1 MPRRQPGHPNHL
13 DVVMPHGLPRKIRIV
28 FILQAV
34 LASLGILLGAW
45 LVSLVIKHSLVSSA
59 LQEEAT
65 YFWNL
70 HAASPVQPPPNTRN
84 IRGYLLEA
92 GQSALSLPAN
102 LRTLEPGFHELEADD
117 QLVLVDA
124 RPEGRLYL
132 VFLRSRAEMLAFW
145 FGIVPVLLTLLAVY
159 GASWVTYRAS
169 KRLVSPV
176 NWLAR
181 RVSRWNPGHP
191 EAADLA
197 PDKLPADMQG
207 ETRQL
212 AAALHQLATRVT
224 AHVARERNFTR
235 DASHELRTPLTVIR
249 VASDM
254 ALGDQDMTPRLRR
267 GLNRI
272 QRAGR
277 DMEAVIDAFLILARE
292 ADVEPQIEL
301 FDVNDIVRYEV
312 ENARELLAGRP
323 VEIHVHSEASV
334 QLHAPPRVLQVVVSN
349 LLRNACSY
357 TDEGRIDVD
366 VLDDRVVVR
375 DTGIGM
381 SAEALSRA
389 FEPFYR
395 AEPSR
400 PQGTGLGLSIV
411 RRLCDRF
418 GWKIE
423 LASEPGVGTQATI
436 IYR

>member
-1 MPRRQPGHPNHL
+1 
-13 DVVMPHGLPRKIRIV
+13 MPHGLPRKIRIT

-34 LASLGILLGAW
+34 LASLVIALGAW
-45 LVSLVIKHSLVSSA
+45 LVSLVIKHSLIASV
-59 LQEEAT
+59 LREEAAYYWT
-65 YFWNL
+65 L
-70 HAASPVQPPPNTRN
+70 HDASPSQPPPNTDN
-84 IRGYLLEA
+84 IRGYLLET
-92 GQSALSLPAN
+92 GQSSLNLPAS
-102 LRTLEPGFHELEADD
+102 LRTLAPGFHQLAQDD
-117 QLVLVDA
+117 QLVWVDA

-132 VFLRSRAEMLAFW
+132 VFLRSRAERLAFW

-159 GASWVTYRAS
+159 GASWVGYRVS

-181 RVSRWNPGHP
+181 RVSRWDAGHP
-191 EAADLA
+191 DANDLA
-197 PDKLPADMQG
+197 PDQLPADMQG

-212 AAALHQLATRVT
+212 AAALHSLATRVS

-254 ALGDQDMTPRLRR
+254 ALADEAIDPRQRR
-267 GLNRI
+267 SLQRI

-292 ADVEPQIEL
+292 DDIAPQMEV
-301 FDVNDIVRYEV
+301 FDVVDIARDEV
-312 ENARELLAGRP
+312 ETARELVAGRP
-323 VEIHVHSEASV
+323 VQVS
-334 QLHAPPRVLQVVVSN
+334 LHAQDAVPLHGPPRVLQVVISN
-349 LLRNACSY
+349 LVRNACNY
-357 TDEGRIDVD
+357 TDEGRIEVF
-366 VLDDRVVVR
+366 VEADRVRVC

-400 PQGTGLGLSIV
+400 PLGTGLGLSIV

-418 GWKIE
+418 GWQVT
-423 LASEPGVGTQATI
+423 LASEPGKGTEAVVVF
-436 IYR
+436 R

>member
-1 MPRRQPGHPNHL
+1 
-13 DVVMPHGLPRKIRIV
+13 MPHGLPRKIRIV

-59 LQEEAT
+59 LKEEAA
-65 YFWNL
+65 YYWQL
-70 HAASPVQPPPNTRN
+70 YDASPMQPPPNTQN
-84 IRGYLLEA
+84 IRGYLLET
-92 GQSALSLPAN
+92 GRSPLSLPAN
-102 LRTLEPGFHELEADD
+102 LRALPAGFHELKADD
-117 QLVLVDA
+117 QLVLVDV

-181 RVSRWNPGHP
+181 RVSRWDPGHP

-212 AAALHQLATRVT
+212 AAALHSLATRVT

-249 VASDM
+249 VASDI
-254 ALGDQDMTPRLRR
+254 ALGDQELTPRLRR

-292 ADVEPQIEL
+292 ADVEPQVEL
-301 FDVNDIVRYEV
+301 FDVNEIVRYEV
-312 ENARELLAGRP
+312 DNARELMVGRP
-323 VEIHVHSEASV
+323 VEIFLHSAGPV

-381 SAEALSRA
+381 SAEALGRA

-395 AEPSR
+395 AEPTR

-418 GWKIE
+418 GWKVHLDSE
-423 LASEPGVGTQATI
+423 LGQGTQAAVL
-436 IYR
+436 YR

>member
-1 MPRRQPGHPNHL
+1 
-13 DVVMPHGLPRKIRIV
+13 MPHGLPRKIRIV

-59 LQEEAT
+59 LREEAA
-65 YFWNL
+65 YFWQL
-70 HAASPVQPPPNTRN
+70 HDASPAQPPPNTQN

-92 GQSALSLPAN
+92 GQSSLSLPAN
-102 LRTLEPGFHELEADD
+102 LRTLGPGFHELKDDD

-124 RPEGRLYL
+124 REEGQLYL

-159 GASWVTYRAS
+159 GASWITYRAS

-181 RVSRWNPGHP
+181 RVSRWDPGHP

-197 PDKLPADMQG
+197 ADKLPADMQG

-212 AAALHQLATRVT
+212 AAALHSLATRVS

-254 ALGDQDMTPRLRR
+254 ALGDAEMTPRLRR
-267 GLNRI
+267 GLQRI

-292 ADVEPQIEL
+292 ADVEPQVEL

-312 ENARELLAGRP
+312 DNARELLAGA
-323 VEIHVHSEASV
+323 VEIHMHSGGPVH
-334 QLHAPPRVLQVVVSN
+334 LHAPPRVLQVVVSN

-357 TDEGRIDVD
+357 TDEGSIEVD
-366 VLDDRVVVR
+366 VEQDRVVVR

-381 SAEALSRA
+381 SADALARA

-395 AEPSR
+395 ADPTR

-418 GWKIE
+418 GWKIT
-423 LASEPGVGTQATI
+423 LTSEPGVGTQATI
-436 IYR
+436 VYR

>member
-1 MPRRQPGHPNHL
+1 
-13 DVVMPHGLPRKIRIV
+13 
-28 FILQAV
+28 
-34 LASLGILLGAW
+34 
-45 LVSLVIKHSLVSSA
+45 
-59 LQEEAT
+59 
-65 YFWNL
+65 
-70 HAASPVQPPPNTRN
+70 
-84 IRGYLLEA
+84 
-92 GQSALSLPAN
+92 
-102 LRTLEPGFHELEADD
+102 
-117 QLVLVDA
+117 
-124 RPEGRLYL
+124 
-132 VFLRSRAEMLAFW
+132 
-145 FGIVPVLLTLLAVY
+145 VPVLLTLLAVY

-169 KRLVSPV
+169 SRLVSPV

-191 EAADLA
+191 EAADLD

-212 AAALHQLATRVT
+212 AAALHSLATKVT

-254 ALGDQDMTPRLRR
+254 ALGDQDINPRLQRS
-267 GLNRI
+267 LHRI

-312 ENARELLAGRP
+312 DNANELLGTRL
-323 VEIHVHSEASV
+323 VSVHLHSEGPV

-349 LLRNACSY
+349 LVRNACSY
-357 TDEGRIDVD
+357 TDEGRIDVH
-366 VLDDRVVVR
+366 VLNDRVVVR

-418 GWKIE
+418 GWKVS
-423 LASEPGVGTQATI
+423 LASQPGKGTEATVVF
-436 IYR
+436 R

>member
-1 MPRRQPGHPNHL
+1 
-13 DVVMPHGLPRKIRIV
+13 MPHGLPRKIRIV

-59 LQEEAT
+59 LKEEAA
-65 YFWNL
+65 YYWQL
-70 HAASPVQPPPNTRN
+70 YDASPMQPPPNTQN
-84 IRGYLLEA
+84 IRGYLLET
-92 GQSALSLPAN
+92 GRSPLSLPAN
-102 LRTLEPGFHELEADD
+102 LRALPPGFHELKADD
-117 QLVLVDA
+117 QLVLVNV

-181 RVSRWNPGHP
+181 RVSRWDPGHP

-212 AAALHQLATRVT
+212 AAALHSLATRVT

-249 VASDM
+249 VASDI
-254 ALGDQDMTPRLRR
+254 ALGDQELTPRLRR

-292 ADVEPQIEL
+292 ADVEPQVEL
-301 FDVNDIVRYEV
+301 FDVNEIVRYEV
-312 ENARELLAGRP
+312 DNARELMVGRP
-323 VEIHVHSEASV
+323 VEIFLHSAGPV

-381 SAEALSRA
+381 SAEALGRA

-395 AEPSR
+395 AEPTR

-418 GWKIE
+418 GWKVT
-423 LASEPGVGTQATI
+423 LDSEPERGTQAAVL
-436 IYR
+436 YR

>member
-1 MPRRQPGHPNHL
+1 
-13 DVVMPHGLPRKIRIV
+13 MPHGLPRKIRIV

-59 LQEEAT
+59 LREEAA
-65 YFWNL
+65 YFWQL
-70 HAASPVQPPPNTRN
+70 HDASAMQPPPNTQN
-84 IRGYLLEA
+84 IRGYLLET
-92 GQSALSLPAN
+92 GQSPLSLPAN
-102 LRTLEPGFHELEADD
+102 LRRLEPGFHELKGDD

-124 RPEGRLYL
+124 QPEGRLYL

-159 GASWVTYRAS
+159 GASWITYRAS

-181 RVSRWNPGHP
+181 RVSRWDPGHP
-191 EAADLA
+191 EATDLA

-212 AAALHQLATRVT
+212 AAALHSLATRVT

-254 ALGDQDMTPRLRR
+254 ALGDHELSPRLRR
-267 GLNRI
+267 GLHRI

-312 ENARELLAGRP
+312 DNARELLAGRP
-323 VEIHVHSEASV
+323 VQVFVHSAGPV
-334 QLHAPPRVLQVVVSN
+334 YLHAPPRVLQVVVSN

-357 TDEGRIDVD
+357 TDEGRIEVE
-366 VLDDRVVVR
+366 VLEDRVVVG

-381 SAEALSRA
+381 SAEALGRA

-418 GWKIE
+418 GWKIALTSE
-423 LASEPGVGTQATI
+423 LGQGTQATI
-436 IYR
+436 VYR

>member
-1 MPRRQPGHPNHL
+1 
-13 DVVMPHGLPRKIRIV
+13 MPHGLPRKIRIV

-59 LQEEAT
+59 LQEEAS
-65 YFWNL
+65 YYWQL
-70 HAASPVQPPPNTRN
+70 HEASPVQPPPNTQN
-84 IRGYLLEA
+84 IRGYLLET
-92 GQSALSLPAN
+92 GQSPLSLPAN
-102 LRTLEPGFHELEADD
+102 LRTLTPGFHELKDDD

-159 GASWVTYRAS
+159 GASWITYRAS

-181 RVSRWNPGHP
+181 RVSRWDPGHP

-197 PDKLPADMQG
+197 PAKLPADMQG

-212 AAALHQLATRVT
+212 AAALHSLATKVT

-267 GLNRI
+267 GLQRI

-301 FDVNDIVRYEV
+301 FDVNEIVRYEV
-312 ENARELLAGRP
+312 DNARELIVGRP
-323 VEIHVHSEASV
+323 VEIHLHSHGPV
-334 QLHAPPRVLQVVVSN
+334 MLHAPPRVLQVVVSN

-366 VLDDRVVVR
+366 VEEDRVVVR

-381 SAEALSRA
+381 SAEALGRA

-418 GWKIE
+418 GWTIG
-423 LASEPGVGTQATI
+423 LTSEPGQGTQATI
-436 IYR
+436 HYR

>member
-1 MPRRQPGHPNHL
+1 
-13 DVVMPHGLPRKIRIV
+13 MPHGLPRKIRIV

-59 LQEEAT
+59 LKEEAA
-65 YFWNL
+65 YFWEL

-84 IRGYLLEA
+84 FRGYLLET
-92 GQSALSLPAN
+92 GQSPLSLPAN
-102 LRTLEPGFHELEADD
+102 LRTLPAGFHELAQDD
-117 QLVLVDA
+117 QLVLVDV
-124 RPEGRLYL
+124 REEGRLYL

-197 PDKLPADMQG
+197 PEMLPADMQG

-212 AAALHQLATRVT
+212 AAALHSLATRVT

-249 VASDM
+249 VASDI
-254 ALGDQDMTPRLRR
+254 ALGDPDMTPRLSR
-267 GLNRI
+267 GLQRI

-292 ADVEPQIEL
+292 ADVEPQVEL
-301 FDVNDIVRYEV
+301 FDVNEIVRYEV
-312 ENARELLAGRP
+312 DNARELIAGRP
-323 VEIHVHSEASV
+323 VEIHLHSDGPV
-334 QLHAPPRVLQVVVSN
+334 MLHAPPRVLQVVVSN

-366 VLDDRVVVR
+366 VLEDRVAVR

-381 SAEALSRA
+381 SAEALGRA

-418 GWKIE
+418 GWKIG
-423 LASEPGVGTQATI
+423 LASEPGQGTQATI
-436 IYR
+436 SYR